1 MNYIKY
7 YLSLIISLFLLFI
20 YMNCLH
26 IDPNNLIKKIE
37 TCRRS
42 FNYNFLEI
50 LKKYEIPVHIYYN
63 YLLSIEEFK
72 LKNIWNILVK
82 KWNNMNDELNEIS
95 PLFTKSNYNI
105 KYNLK
110 HENINDEILNDRL
123 NEFID
128 NKFIK
133 GFFLCNTIQSFIIP
147 K

>member
-7 YLSLIISLFLLFI
+7 YLSLIISLFLSFI

-37 TCRRS
+37 PRKRD

-95 PLFTKSNYNI
+95 PLFSKSNYNI
-105 KYNLK
+105 KYSMY
-110 HENINDEILNDRL
+110 HDNINDEILNNRL

-128 NKFIK
+128 NNFIK